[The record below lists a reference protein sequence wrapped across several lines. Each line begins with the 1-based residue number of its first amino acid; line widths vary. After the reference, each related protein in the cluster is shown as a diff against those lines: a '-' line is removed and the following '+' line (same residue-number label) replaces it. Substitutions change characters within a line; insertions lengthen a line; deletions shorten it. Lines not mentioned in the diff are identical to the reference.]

1 MTYTQLAILGVLVVT
16 LLDSF
21 VFKTKILKRRVFW
34 VSYSI
39 VIFFQLVTNGIL
51 TGFGIVE
58 YDGEAIMGS
67 STPKDSPPT
76 FIGDGRLVYAPIE
89 DLLFGFS
96 LVVLTLIL
104 WIWLGRKGLQREPV
118 AGPPRKSINRFLGIK

>member
-1 MTYTQLAILGVLVVT
+1 MTYTQLAIFGVLVVIA
-16 LLDSF
+16 LNLF
-21 VFKTKILKRRVFW
+21 VFRTQLLKRKVFW

-58 YDGEAIMGS
+58 YDGAAIIGS

-76 FIGDGRLVYAPIE
+76 FIGDGRLVFAPVE
-89 DLLFGFS
+89 DLLFGFC
-96 LVVLTLIL
+96 LVVLTLMI
-104 WIWLGRKGLQREPV
+104 WIWLGRKGVQREPV
-118 AGPPRKSINRFLGIK
+118 SGPPRKSVHRLLGIK

>member
-1 MTYTQLAILGVLVVT
+1 MIYTQLAVLGVLIAII
-16 LLDSF
+16 LDLY
-21 VFKTKILKRRVFW
+21 VFKTKLLRRRVFW

-39 VIFFQLVTNGIL
+39 VVFFQLVTNGIL

-58 YDGEAIMGS
+58 YDGAAIIGS
-67 STPKDSPPT
+67 TTPQNEPPP

-96 LVVLTLIL
+96 LVVLSLII
-104 WIWLGRKGLQREPV
+104 WIWLGKKGMQREPM
-118 AGPPRKSINRFLGIK
+118 AGPPRESVHRFLGIK

>member
-1 MTYTQLAILGVLVVT
+1 MTYTELTIIGVLTVIA
-16 LLDSF
+16 LDLV
-21 VFKTKILKRRVFW
+21 VFKTKLLRRRVFW

-58 YDGEAIMGS
+58 YDGAAIIGS
-67 STPKDSPPT
+67 STLKDSPPT
-76 FIGDGRLVYAPIE
+76 LIGDGRLVYAPIE
-89 DLLFGFS
+89 DLLFGFC

-104 WIWLGRKGLQREPV
+104 WVWLGRIGVQREPRS
-118 AGPPRKSINRFLGIK
+118 GPPRKSVERFLRTK

>member
-1 MTYTQLAILGVLVVT
+1 MTYTQLAVLGVLIAII
-16 LLDSF
+16 LDLY
-21 VFKTKILKRRVFW
+21 VFKTKLLRRRVFW

-39 VIFFQLVTNGIL
+39 VVFFQLVTNGIL

-58 YDGEAIMGS
+58 YDGAVIIGS
-67 STPKDSPPT
+67 TTPQDEPPT

-96 LVVLTLIL
+96 LVVLSLII
-104 WIWLGRKGLQREPV
+104 WIWLGKKGIQREPM
-118 AGPPRKSINRFLGIK
+118 AGPPRKSVHRLVGIK

>member
-1 MTYTQLAILGVLVVT
+1 MTYTQLAVIGVLTVIV
-16 LLDSF
+16 LDLN
-21 VFKTKILKRRVFW
+21 VFKTRLLQRRLFW

-58 YDGEAIMGS
+58 YSGDAIIGS
-67 STPKDSPPT
+67 STPADSAPA

-89 DLLFGFS
+89 DLLFGFC
-96 LVVLTLIL
+96 LVVLTLII
-104 WIWLGRKGLQREPV
+104 WIWLGKKGVQREPMS
-118 AGPPRKSINRFLGIK
+118 GPPRKSVHRFLGIK

>member
-1 MTYTQLAILGVLVVT
+1 MTYTELTIIGVLTVIA
-16 LLDSF
+16 LDLV
-21 VFKTKILKRRVFW
+21 VFKTKLLRRRVFW

-58 YDGEAIMGS
+58 YDGAAIIGS
-67 STPKDSPPT
+67 STLKDSPPT
-76 FIGDGRLVYAPIE
+76 LIGDGRLIYAPIE
-89 DLLFGFS
+89 DLLFGFC

-104 WIWLGRKGLQREPV
+104 WVWLGRIGVQREPRS
-118 AGPPRKSINRFLGIK
+118 GPPRKSVERFLRTK

>member
-1 MTYTQLAILGVLVVT
+1 MTYTQLAVIGVLVVIA
-16 LLDSF
+16 LDLY
-21 VFKTKILKRRVFW
+21 VFKTKILKRKVFW

-58 YDGEAIMGS
+58 YDGAAIIGS

-89 DLLFGFS
+89 DLLFGFC
-96 LVVLTLIL
+96 LVVLTLII
-104 WIWLGRKGLQREPV
+104 WIWLGRKGVQREPV
-118 AGPPRKSINRFLGIK
+118 SGPPRKSVHRFLGIK